1 MLERAYSGQEK
12 PIKKILPELFPEL
25 TYSEICACLRRKDVK
40 ADGKRVTGEERISRG
55 VISIY
60 PRAQKTLKVLYEDE
74 HLLAVYK
81 PKGIASEGAGSFE
94 SLVKKEKGESCVLMH
109 RLDTNTDGVLL
120 FAKDSASE
128 KELFRAM
135 KEGLIE
141 KTYSAEVYG
150 FPPIRGEIELN
161 YYYKKNEAEG
171 RAMISDLPKEG
182 YIPVSIFVSVE
193 KRREESSIVKVR
205 LHKGKMHQ
213 IRAML
218 AFYGYFILGDGKYG
232 DDRINKALG
241 IKKHRLTA
249 TSVSFSFPE
258 NSVLFYLN
266 RITIRI

>member
-1 MLERAYSGQEK
+1 MLERAYSGAEK
-12 PIKKILPELFPEL
+12 SIKKILPELFPEL

-40 ADGKRVTGEERISRG
+40 VDGKRVSGEEKISFG
-55 VISIY
+55 KVQIY
-60 PRAQKTLKVLYEDE
+60 PRAQKSVKVLYEDDR
-74 HLLAVYK
+74 LLAVYK
-81 PKGIASEGAGSFE
+81 PKGVASEGASSFE
-94 SLVKKEKGESCVLMH
+94 SLVKKEKGEACVLMH

-120 FAKDSASE
+120 FAKNPASE

-135 KEGLIE
+135 KEGWIE

-150 FPPIRGEIELN
+150 FPPIKGEIELR
-161 YYYKKNEAEG
+161 YYYKKNESEG
-171 RAMISDLPKEG
+171 RAMLSENPKEG

-193 KRREESSIVKVR
+193 KLKEESAVLKVR

-241 IKKHRLTA
+241 VKKQRLTA

-258 NSVLFYLN
+258 NSELFYLN
-266 RITIRI
+266 QKTISI